1 MSDQKEMSQ
10 ETRTLLAAALAL
22 LVIVVSSF
30 LFKPQ
35 APQNPPQQSS
45 QTATQNLPPQSQQ
58 QPQTPDIGAQIT
70 AVAPPA
76 GVPAQARV
84 ASAEKMVTIET
95 PVSRLEMSNRGAV
108 VQSWL
113 LTKYTDDNKEPRLLD
128 VVHADAAKLSGWP
141 MSIVLEDPK
150 LEAAANSGLYEVTT
164 AGGTATDA
172 HVTVTAPGEV
182 NFSWSDGHLEV
193 TKKFKFDAT
202 YIAELTVEVKLDG
215 HDIPFSVAW
224 RGGFGDATAYHASL
238 STYVFYGQEG
248 KVEQLN
254 YKNVGQPK
262 QPDAPKLQPGPL
274 EFVGIDDTYFA
285 AAFLPPLATEGGS
298 AGQPATIETDL
309 SLLDWSVQRDFVG
322 ADGKTDKDF
331 VPQMAAGRGRG
342 GPINLRLFV
351 GPKDLDDLKAI
362 RPPLNRLVQ
371 FGWFAIIAEPLFY
384 TLRWMHHW
392 ITNYGWAIV
401 ILTIAINMVLLPLK
415 IKTLKSGQKMQ
426 KVAPEIRTIQDRYK
440 KYSMRDPRKAKMQEE
455 IMAVYSREGINPL
468 GGCLPQL
475 IQLPIWYGLYR
486 MLTYTIELRHAPWL
500 GWIHDLSARD
510 PYLILPILMA
520 VTMYLATKMTPMPSS
535 DPSQQRMMALM
546 PIMMGGMFIIF
557 PVASGLTLYILTTN
571 VVAVVQQ
578 LYLNRKMPMPVA
590 AKGLKK
596 KN

>member
-1 MSDQKEMSQ
+1 MSEQKEMSQ
-10 ETRTLLAAALAL
+10 ETRTLIAAALAL
-22 LVIVVSSF
+22 AVIVAFSF
-30 LFKPQ
+30 LYKPQ
-35 APQNPPQQSS
+35 LPPNPPPQQISPVASQAQQQQS
-45 QTATQNLPPQSQQ
+45 QTQSAE
-58 QPQTPDIGAQIT
+58 IGAQIT
-70 AVAPPA
+70 TVAPQT
-76 GVPAQARV
+76 GVAAAVHV
-84 ASAEKMVTIET
+84 ATAEKLVEIDT
-95 PVSRLEMSNRGAV
+95 PVSRVELSNRGGI

-113 LTKYTDDNKEPRLLD
+113 LTKYTDDSKPAHTLD
-128 VVHADAAKLSGWP
+128 VVHPDAAKLSGWP

-150 LEAAANSGLYEVTT
+150 LEAAANSGLYEIKTGTGANAGEHTT
-164 AGGTATDA
+164 LQVPA
-172 HVTVTAPGEV
+172 EV
-182 NFSWSDGHLEV
+182 EFSWSDGHLEV
-193 TKKFKFDAT
+193 TKKLKFDST
-202 YIAELTVEVKLDG
+202 YIAELTAEVKLDG
-215 HDIPFSVAW
+215 HDIPFSIAW

-238 STYVFYGQEG
+238 STYVFYSQAG

-285 AAFLPPLATEGGS
+285 AAFLPPLQQTGAL
-298 AGQPATIETDL
+298 AGQPATLDADL
-309 SLLDWSVQRDFVG
+309 SLTDWSVARDFVG

-331 VPQMAAGRGRG
+331 VPQMAAGSGRG
-342 GPINLRLFV
+342 GPIDVRLFV

-362 RPPLNRLVQ
+362 RPPLNQLVQ
-371 FGWFAIIAEPLFY
+371 FGWLSIIAEPLFY
-384 TLRWMHHW
+384 TLRWMHKW
-392 ITNYGWAIV
+392 IPNYGWAIV
-401 ILTIAINMVLLPLK
+401 LLTIGINMVLLPLK

-475 IQLPIWYGLYR
+475 VQLPIWYGLYR
-486 MLTYTIELRHAPWL
+486 MLTYTIELRHAPWI

-520 VTMYLATKMTPMPSS
+520 LTMYLATKMTPMPST
-535 DPSQQRMMALM
+535 DASQQRMMALM
-546 PIMMGGMFIIF
+546 PIMFGGMFIIF

-571 VVAVVQQ
+571 VVAVAQQ
-578 LYLNRKMPMPVA
+578 LYLNRKMPMPVP
-590 AKGLKK
+590 AKALKK